1 MRKLRGSWDF
11 VAGFERLF
19 CVLRRVLSLVKN
31 VFVCGEV
38 IVLPDLFDGD
48 VLLLGLVSGQL
59 VHLVVLL
66 SLVVELGLLGLLLD
80 VLFEVKW
87 F

>member
-1 MRKLRGSWDF
+1 
-11 VAGFERLF
+11 
-19 CVLRRVLSLVKN
+19 
-31 VFVCGEV
+31 
-38 IVLPDLFDGD
+38 LFDGD